1 MKKINASYEI
11 NRYLLLIILWI
22 IFFTV
27 CKYAK
32 KEERKL
38 SLALSYVIWSAVVL
52 KHVNKKSKRIIE
64 GHSR

>member
-64 GHSR
+64 GHNR

>member
-1 MKKINASYEI
+1 M
-11 NRYLLLIILWI
+11 LIPGAGNTPL
-22 IFFTV
+22 FTV

-38 SLALSYVIWSAVVL
+38 SLALSYVTWPTVVS